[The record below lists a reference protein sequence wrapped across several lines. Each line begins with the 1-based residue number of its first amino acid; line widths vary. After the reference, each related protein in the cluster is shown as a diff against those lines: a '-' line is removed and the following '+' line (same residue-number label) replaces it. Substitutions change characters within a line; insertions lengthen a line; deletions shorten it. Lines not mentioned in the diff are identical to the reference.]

1 MTETTPAPSSSS
13 VVVMVVA
20 VVVVG
25 GARTIPLSVKL
36 TTTIVVCAISWAIGW
51 VHFWVTRLPLGGV
64 AIVWR
69 KATWRK
75 ATSLRK
81 ATLLLRRGCGVPFAL
96 IVITHLYT
104 WLPPKARMWK
114 GQTTPNQL
122 KRSFEKSKTKVFA
135 FRTGQACFYTTRN
148 SPPTRKK
155 NKNTLPLIMVT
166 EWTLQ

>member
-1 MTETTPAPSSSS
+1 MATSRTVVSPPATNAMTETTPAPSSSS

-104 WLPPKARMWK
+104 WLPPKENENDVAPLKSRKRKYLLFEQARPASTLL
-114 GQTTPNQL
+114 GIRRQLGRRTRTP
-122 KRSFEKSKTKVFA
+122 
-135 FRTGQACFYTTRN
+135 CH
-148 SPPTRKK
+148 
-155 NKNTLPLIMVT
+155 
-166 EWTLQ
+166 

>member
-104 WLPPKARMWK
+104 WLPPKARMRM
-114 GQTTPNQL
+114 
-122 KRSFEKSKTKVFA
+122 RSFEKSKTKVFA

-148 SPPTRKK
+148 SPPIRKK

>member
-104 WLPPKARMWK
+104 WLPPKARMRMMWK
-114 GQTTPNQL
+114 GQTTPNSNAPLKSRKRKYLLFEQARPASTLLGIRRQL
-122 KRSFEKSKTKVFA
+122 GR
-135 FRTGQACFYTTRN
+135 RTRTPCH
-148 SPPTRKK
+148 
-155 NKNTLPLIMVT
+155 
-166 EWTLQ
+166 